1 MAEKPS
7 VLIVGGMGYIG
18 RFLALYIHENNLASD
33 VRLVDKVL
41 PQLAWLAP
49 EFTEACAQSKFVQA
63 DACQAQSLPRIF
75 DRADGKEFDYVFN
88 CAGETRYSQDDEIYK
103 LRVVTLAQSIGK
115 EAAKRGVKA
124 FVELSSGLVYK
135 SDSTP
140 RKETDKLKPAIKHA
154 QYKLQAEEELAKIE
168 GLNLIIMR
176 LAFTYGKYDSK
187 FVSKGL
193 VLARVYKHLGEELKW
208 LWTKDLKVNTVHVDD
223 VARALWTACE
233 WQAKGKAGWDASTMG
248 AVPTFNVVDHTNT
261 NQGQLATHIT
271 EIYDIKTGFVGSLLS
286 TFARMNM
293 DHVLEDINEHVMG
306 PWADLLSDAGITRP
320 GPLGPYLE
328 KEQLKDEDLYLD
340 GSRFESL
347 AGFTYSRPELGKK
360 ELEEMIES
368 YKTMNWWP

>member
-49 EFTEACAQSKFVQA
+49 EFSEACAQSKFVQA

-154 QYKLQAEEELAKIE
+154 QYKMQAEEELAKIG

-223 VARALWTACE
+223 VARALWAACE

-248 AVPTFNVVDHTNT
+248 TVPTFNVVDHTNT

-347 AGFTYSRPELGKK
+347 AGFTYSRPTLGKK

>member
-7 VLIVGGMGYIG
+7 VLIVGGMGHTG

-49 EFTEACAQSKFVQA
+49 EFSEACAQSKFVQA

-135 SDSTP
+135 SDSSP

-176 LAFTYGKYDSK
+176 LAFAYGKYDSK

-223 VARALWTACE
+223 VTRALWAACE

-248 AVPTFNVVDHTNT
+248 AVPTFNIVDHTNT

-306 PWADLLSDAGITRP
+306 RWPVLLGGAASHG
-320 GPLGPYLE
+320 L

-347 AGFTYSRPELGKK
+347 AGFTYSRPKLGKK

>member
-18 RFLALYIHENNLASD
+18 RFLALYIHENNLASE

-135 SDSTP
+135 SDSSP

-223 VARALWTACE
+223 VVRALWTACE
-233 WQAKGKAGWDASTMG
+233 WQAKGKAGWDAATMG
-248 AVPTFNVVDHTNT
+248 KVPTFNVVDHTNT
-261 NQGQLATHIT
+261 SQGQLATHIT
-271 EIYDIKTGFVGSLLS
+271 EIYDIKTGFVGSILS

-347 AGFTYSRPELGKK
+347 AGFTYSRPTLGKA

>member
-49 EFTEACAQSKFVQA
+49 EFADACAQSKFVQA

-233 WQAKGKAGWDASTMG
+233 WQAHGKAGWDASTMG
-248 AVPTFNVVDHTNT
+248 AIPTFNIVDHTNT
-261 NQGQLATHIT
+261 SQGQLATHIT
-271 EIYDIKTGFVGSLLS
+271 EICGIKTGFVGSLLS

-340 GSRFESL
+340 GSRFEKL